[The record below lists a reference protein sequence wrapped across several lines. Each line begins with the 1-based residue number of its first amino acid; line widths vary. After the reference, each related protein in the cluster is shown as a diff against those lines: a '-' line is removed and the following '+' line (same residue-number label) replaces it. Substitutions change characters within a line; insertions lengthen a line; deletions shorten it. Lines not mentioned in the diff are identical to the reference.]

1 MGEAT
6 VKLLRDAGAEV
17 MITARSTPANMEAPE
32 MFVAAD
38 LSTPDGVQKVVD
50 AVLSRFGG
58 LDILVNNVGG
68 SSAPNGG
75 FQVLTDDHW
84 RQAFDGNLFAAV
96 RLDRAFVPK
105 MIEQGSGVV
114 IHVSSIQRTTGS
126 ISGLSL
132 TVSGLTVMASEVSGA
147 MA

>member
-1 MGEAT
+1 MNTNKETNKGELSGKRVLVTGGTRGMGEAT

-58 LDILVNNVGG
+58 LGRSLLPIITALGKWGDDNQEHLR
-68 SSAPNGG
+68 
-75 FQVLTDDHW
+75 QVIAKD
-84 RQAFDGNLFAAV
+84 
-96 RLDRAFVPK
+96 
-105 MIEQGSGVV
+105 
-114 IHVSSIQRTTGS
+114 
-126 ISGLSL
+126 
-132 TVSGLTVMASEVSGA
+132 
-147 MA
+147 